1 MELTLVVLAAGIG
14 SRYGG
19 LKQVDGVGPSGET
32 LMDYAVFDAVRAGF
46 SRLVFITR
54 SDIDEAV
61 RLRFTGLP
69 GMASV
74 TTINQALDDIPP
86 GFTVPP
92 DRAKP
97 WGTAH
102 AVLVTEKVIDGPFA
116 VINADDFYGAT
127 SYELLREHFERAPGI
142 GIPECAMVAYT
153 LRDTLSPFGHVTRG
167 ICHVTEDGQVDRVT
181 EVKQIIERDGVITG
195 VDEQGAPWT
204 LTGDEPVSMNFWGFT
219 PAVFPPL
226 RKQFLDFLRQRGTDA
241 KAECYISNTMDAL
254 ILSGLV
260 RLRGYRTKDRW
271 FGMTSRGDKTE
282 VERHIRNL
290 VDSGVYPER
299 LWS

>member
-19 LKQVDGVGPSGET
+19 LKQVDGVGPGGET

-46 SRLVFITR
+46 GRLVFITR

-69 GMASV
+69 GVASV
-74 TTINQALDDIPP
+74 ITVNQALDDIPFP
-86 GFTVPP
+86 FTVPP

-102 AVLVTEKVIDGPFA
+102 AVLVTEEVIDGPFA

-127 SYELLREHFERAPGI
+127 SYRLLREHFERAPGS
-142 GIPECAMVAYT
+142 GILECAMVAYT
-153 LRDTLSPFGHVTRG
+153 LRDTLSPFGNVARG
-167 ICHVTEDGQVDRVT
+167 VCHITEDGLVDRVT
-181 EVKQIIERDGVITG
+181 EVKEIIERDGVITG
-195 VDEQGAPWT
+195 VDEQGTGWT
-204 LTGDEPVSMNFWGFT
+204 LTGREPVSMNFWGFT
-219 PAVFPPL
+219 PAVFPLL

-254 ILSGLV
+254 VSSSRV
-260 RLRGYRTKDRW
+260 RLRGYRTRDRW

-290 VDSGVYPER
+290 VDAGVYPER
-299 LWS
+299 LW

>member
-1 MELTLVVLAAGIG
+1 MELTLVVLAAGLG

-19 LKQVDGVGPSGET
+19 LKQVDGVGPNGET

-46 SRLVFITR
+46 TRLVFITR
-54 SDIDEAV
+54 SDIDETV
-61 RLRFTGLP
+61 RARFSGLP
-69 GMASV
+69 GVAGV
-74 TTINQALDDIPP
+74 TAVNQALDDIPAP
-86 GFTVPP
+86 FTVPP

-102 AVLVTEKVIDGPFA
+102 AVLVTEKVIDGPFV

-127 SYELLREHFERAPGI
+127 SYRLLREHFERAPGA
-142 GIPECAMVAYT
+142 GVPECAMVGYT

-167 ICHVTEDGQVDRVT
+167 VCHVAEDGRVDRVT
-181 EVKQIIERDGVITG
+181 EVKQIIEQDGTITG
-195 VDEQGAPWT
+195 VDEQGTAWT

-219 PAVFPPL
+219 PAVFPL
-226 RKQFLDFLRQRGTDA
+226 LKAQFLDFLRHRGHDR

-260 RLRGYRTKDRW
+260 RLRSYRTEDRW
-271 FGMTSRGDKTE
+271 FGMTSRGDRTE

-290 VDSGVYPER
+290 VDAGVYPR
-299 LWS
+299 KLW

>member
-19 LKQVDGVGPSGET
+19 LKQVDGVGPGGET

-46 SRLVFITR
+46 SRIVFITR

-61 RLRFTGLP
+61 RLRFRGLP
-69 GMASV
+69 GVASV
-74 TTINQALDDIPP
+74 TTINQALDDIPA
-86 GFTVPP
+86 GFMAPP

-97 WGTAH
+97 WGTTH
-102 AVLVTEKVIDGPFA
+102 AVLVTEKLIGGPFA
-116 VINADDFYGAT
+116 VINADDFYGAM
-127 SYELLREHFERAPGI
+127 SYRLLREHFERAPSI

-153 LRDTLSPFGHVTRG
+153 LRDTLSPFGNVARG
-167 ICHVTEDGQVDRVT
+167 VCRVAEDGLVDRVT
-181 EVKQIIERDGVITG
+181 EVKQIIEQDGTITG
-195 VDEQGAPWT
+195 VDEQGTPWT

-219 PAVFPPL
+219 PAVFPL
-226 RKQFLDFLRQRGTDA
+226 LKEQFLDFLRQRGTDA

-260 RLRGYRTKDRW
+260 RLRGYRTEDRW
-271 FGMTSRGDKTE
+271 FGMTSRGDKMA

-290 VDSGVYPER
+290 VDAGVYPKR
-299 LWS
+299 LW

>member
-54 SDIDEAV
+54 PGVDEAV

-69 GMASV
+69 GVASV
-74 TTINQALDDIPP
+74 TTINQELGDIPQ

-92 DRAKP
+92 DRQKP

-102 AVLVTEKVIDGPFA
+102 AVLVTEKVIDSPFA

-127 SYELLREHFERAPGI
+127 AYRLLREHFQRAPGI

-153 LRDTLSPFGHVTRG
+153 LRDTLSPFGNVARGVCRVTVQG
-167 ICHVTEDGQVDRVT
+167 LVDRVT
-181 EVKQIIERDGVITG
+181 EVKQIIERDGAITG
-195 VDEQGAPWT
+195 IDEEGDRWT

-219 PAVFPPL
+219 PAVFPL
-226 RKQFLDFLRQRGTDA
+226 LKEQFLGFLRQRGTDA
-241 KAECYISNTMDAL
+241 KAECYISNAMDAL
-254 ILSGLV
+254 IGRGLA
-260 RLRGYRTKDRW
+260 RLRGYRTRDRW
-271 FGMTSRGDKTE
+271 FGMTSRGDRAA
-282 VERHIRNL
+282 VVRHIRGL
-290 VDSGVYPER
+290 VDAGVYPER
-299 LWS
+299 LW

>member
-19 LKQVDGVGPSGET
+19 LKQVDGVGPGGET

-61 RLRFTGLP
+61 RARFTGLP
-69 GMASV
+69 GVASV
-74 TTINQALDDIPP
+74 TTVNQALGDLPP

-102 AVLVTEKVIDGPFA
+102 AVLVTEKVIEGPFV

-127 SYELLREHFERAPGI
+127 SYRLLREHFERPPGI
-142 GIPECAMVAYT
+142 GIPECAMVGYT

-167 ICHVTEDGQVDRVT
+167 VCRVGQNGLVDHVT
-181 EVKQIIERDGVITG
+181 EVKQIIEQDGRLTG
-195 VDEQGAPWT
+195 VDEHGAPWT
-204 LTGDEPVSMNFWGFT
+204 FTGDEPVSMNFWGFT
-219 PAVFPPL
+219 PAVFPLL
-226 RKQFLDFLRQRGTDA
+226 RDQFLDFLRHRGSDA

-254 ILSGLV
+254 ISSGLV
-260 RLRGYRTKDRW
+260 RLRSYRTEDRW
-271 FGMTSRGDKTE
+271 FGMTSRGDKAA

-290 VDSGVYPER
+290 VDAGVYPER
-299 LWS
+299 LW